1 MSMTDPIA
9 DMLTRI
15 RNAARAK
22 HRRVDVPA
30 SRMKTAIAKIL
41 EAEGYVQ
48 GTRVIQTGPQ
58 GTLRI
63 FLKYADSEGGSV
75 IRGLERVSKPGRRVY
90 VSQERIPR
98 VLGGYGVC
106 ILSTSQGLM
115 TGLAARQKGIGG
127 ELVCQVW

>member
-15 RNAARAK
+15 RNAAHAK

-30 SRMKTAIAKIL
+30 SKMKAAIAKIL
-41 EAEGYVQ
+41 EEEGYIQ
-48 GTRVIQTGPQ
+48 GTRLIKEGPQ

-63 FLKYADSEGGSV
+63 FLKYDDTKGGNA
-75 IRGLERVSKPGRRVY
+75 IRGLKRVSMPGRRVY
-90 VSQERIPR
+90 VSHEGIPR

-106 ILSTSQGLM
+106 IVSTSQGLM
-115 TGLAARQKGIGG
+115 TGLIARQKGIGG

>member
-15 RNAARAK
+15 RNAGHAR

-30 SRMKTAIAKIL
+30 SKMKAAIARIL
-41 EAEGYVQ
+41 EEEGYIQ
-48 GTRVIQTGPQ
+48 GTRLIKEGPQ

-63 FLKYADSEGGSV
+63 FLKYDETQGGCV
-75 IRGLERVSKPGRRVY
+75 IRGLKRVSMPGRRVY
-90 VSQERIPR
+90 VSREAIPR

-106 ILSTSQGLM
+106 IVSTSQGLM
-115 TGLAARQKGIGG
+115 TGLVARQKGIGG

>member
-15 RNAARAK
+15 RNAAGAK

-30 SRMKTAIAKIL
+30 SKMKTAIAKIL
-41 EAEGYVQ
+41 ESEGYIQ
-48 GTRVIQTGPQ
+48 GARLVQTGPQ

-63 FLKYADSEGGSV
+63 FLKYAEGEGGSA

-90 VSQERIPR
+90 VSRERIPR

-115 TGLAARQKGIGG
+115 TGITARQKGIGG

>member
-30 SRMKTAIAKIL
+30 SKMKTAIAKIL
-41 EAEGYVQ
+41 ETEGYIQ

-63 FLKYADSEGGSV
+63 FLKYADGEGGSV

-90 VSQERIPR
+90 VSRERIPR

-106 ILSTSQGLM
+106 ILSTSEGLM
-115 TGLAARQKGIGG
+115 TGLVARQKGIGG

>member
-15 RNAARAK
+15 RNAGHAR

-30 SRMKTAIAKIL
+30 SKMKAAIARIL
-41 EAEGYVQ
+41 EEEGYIQ
-48 GTRVIQTGPQ
+48 GTRLIKEGPQ

-63 FLKYADSEGGSV
+63 FLKYDESQGGCV
-75 IRGLERVSKPGRRVY
+75 IRGLQRVSMPGRRVY
-90 VSQERIPR
+90 VSRESIPR

-106 ILSTSQGLM
+106 IVSTSQGLM

>member
-22 HRRVDVPA
+22 HRRVDMPA
-30 SRMKTAIAKIL
+30 SKMKASIAKIL
-41 EAEGYVQ
+41 QEEGYIQ
-48 GTRVIQTGPQ
+48 GVRMIEDDKQ
-58 GTLRI
+58 GVLRI
-63 FLKYADSEGGSV
+63 FLRYNDSRDSIIKG
-75 IRGLERVSKPGRRVY
+75 IERVSKPGRRVY
-90 VSQERIPR
+90 VSRNGVPR
-98 VLGGYGVC
+98 VLGGYGVS
-106 ILSTSQGLM
+106 IVSTSQGLM